1 MMDNQMLGYMSEA
14 YKKLLAEEEDGN
26 VAKLVK
32 PFVEKFCDKTIEDCK
47 EKFST
52 LSTICYQNLDNNE
65 IFMLQLNIRMA
76 KELKSFVENTII
88 NGEHASARLK
98 ETRRN

>member
-1 MMDNQMLGYMSEA
+1 MDNNLKYISEA

-32 PFVEKFCDKTIEDCK
+32 PFIEKFCNKTIEDCK

-52 LSTICYQNLDNNE
+52 LSTIYYQNLDNNV
-65 IFMLQLNIRMA
+65 IFMLQLNIGIA
-76 KELKSFVENTII
+76 KELKAFVENTII
-88 NGEHASARLK
+88 NGEQASARLK
-98 ETRRN
+98 DTRRN